1 MAFVW
6 KLGGLTILAY
16 LAEGAFGLPVFT
28 GIPAKGI
35 GLAYMA
41 GPTGGYLV
49 GFLFSAM
56 TVGYLAEKGFDRS
69 VVSTLLAMLL
79 GTAIIFFCGYI

>member
-1 MAFVW
+1 
-6 KLGGLTILAY
+6 
-16 LAEGAFGLPVFT
+16 
-28 GIPAKGI
+28 
-35 GLAYMA
+35 
-41 GPTGGYLV
+41 
-49 GFLFSAM
+49 M

>member
-1 MAFVW
+1 MLLTLSAKIHVPFYPVPMTMQTFAVLVIGMVFGW
-6 KLGGLTILAY
+6 KLGGLIILAY

-41 GPTGGYLV
+41 GPTSGYLV
-49 GFLFSAM
+49 GFLFS
-56 TVGYLAEKGFDRS
+56 V
-69 VVSTLLAMLL
+69 
-79 GTAIIFFCGYI
+79 